1 MNYALQD
8 DAATNIEASD
18 VLPHITT
25 SIEIFT
31 GDTNQATIQQH
42 VEDEG
47 HTNICVELR
56 RGSTPEEILNTLTQA
71 ADNLPYADVNAH
83 DIEVEITL
91 PVWAINALA
100 ADYRAESARCAVESA
115 RHTGKQSARHTGKQA
130 A

>member
-18 VLPHITT
+18 VLPHIAT

-71 ADNLPYADVNAH
+71 ADNLPYADVNTH

-100 ADYRAESARCAVESA
+100 ADFHDESDLCILNA
-115 RHTGKQSARHTGKQA
+115 KKA